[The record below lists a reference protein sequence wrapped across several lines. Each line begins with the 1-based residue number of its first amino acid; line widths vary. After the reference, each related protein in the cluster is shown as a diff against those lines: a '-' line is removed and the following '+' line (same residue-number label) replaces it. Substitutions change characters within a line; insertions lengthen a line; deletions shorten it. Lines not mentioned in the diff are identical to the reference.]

1 MEETD
6 IQPIHER
13 NRQVTKMEKITAF
26 VITVA
31 TIMLL
36 FPLCYEWGREVMEL
50 PIWEKAADALEK
62 TKDLFNRL
70 IGNSDK

>member
-1 MEETD
+1 
-6 IQPIHER
+6 
-13 NRQVTKMEKITAF
+13 MEKITAF

-36 FPLCYEWGREVMEL
+36 FPLCYAWSREVMEL
-50 PIWEKAADALEK
+50 PIWEKTVDALEK

>member
-6 IQPIHER
+6 VQPIHER

-36 FPLCYEWGREVMEL
+36 FPLCYAWGREIMEL
-50 PIWEKAADALEK
+50 PIWEKTVDALEK

>member
-1 MEETD
+1 
-6 IQPIHER
+6 
-13 NRQVTKMEKITAF
+13 MEKITAF

-36 FPLCYEWGREVMEL
+36 FPLCYAWGREIMEL
-50 PIWEKAADALEK
+50 PICEKAVDALEK
-62 TKDLFNRL
+62 TKDLLNRL

>member
-6 IQPIHER
+6 VQPIHER
-13 NRQVTKMEKITAF
+13 SRQVTKMEKIIAF

-36 FPLCYEWGREVMEL
+36 FPLCYAWSREVMEL
-50 PIWEKAADALEK
+50 PIWEKAVDALEK

-70 IGNSDK
+70 IGNNDK

>member
-1 MEETD
+1 
-6 IQPIHER
+6 
-13 NRQVTKMEKITAF
+13 MEKITAF

-36 FPLCYEWGREVMEL
+36 FPLCYAWGREIMEL
-50 PIWEKAADALEK
+50 PIWEKAVDALEN
-62 TKDLFNRL
+62 TNDLLNRL

>member
-1 MEETD
+1 
-6 IQPIHER
+6 
-13 NRQVTKMEKITAF
+13 MEKIIAF

-31 TIMLL
+31 IIMLL
-36 FPLCYEWGREVMEL
+36 FPLCYAWGREVMEL
-50 PIWEKAADALEK
+50 PIWEKAVDALEK

>member
-1 MEETD
+1 MD
-6 IQPIHER
+6 MIISAL
-13 NRQVTKMEKITAF
+13 IA
-26 VITVA
+26 IA

-36 FPLCYEWGREVMEL
+36 FPLCYAWGREIMEL

-62 TKDLFNRL
+62 TKDLPNRL

>member
-6 IQPIHER
+6 VQPIHER

-36 FPLCYEWGREVMEL
+36 FPLCYAWGREIMEL
-50 PIWEKAADALEK
+50 PIWEKAVDALEK
-62 TKDLFNRL
+62 TKDLLNRL

>member
-1 MEETD
+1 
-6 IQPIHER
+6 
-13 NRQVTKMEKITAF
+13 MEKITAF

-36 FPLCYEWGREVMEL
+36 FQLCYAWGREIMEL
-50 PIWEKAADALEK
+50 PIWEKAVDALEK
-62 TKDLFNRL
+62 TKDLLNRL